1 MMTSPSIWTYSES
14 LSAANEMT
22 FAADEIAGTASGAS
36 VTVVEVDKVREGVS
50 STGRKLVLKSAKPM
64 EGSSEMVAEALFR
77 AIRSTAGASSPSLIL
92 IGATRRGKEVASR
105 LAVKMNVGCL
115 SELVGLTMSEQEA
128 SGERTVYGGK
138 MTAKVSC
145 TLPCVATLKT
155 NILPRRAPR
164 QGEVGA
170 VDEQQ
175 VGDLEPRV
183 RLVSSSKK
191 KEGTVDIRSAKVIVA
206 AGRGIKQKEDL
217 ALVQDLAA
225 ALHGVIGCSRP
236 LSSDL
241 GWLPEDYH
249 IGLTGIAVHPD
260 LYLALGISGQL
271 QHIAGIKDSKIIAA
285 INTDK
290 DAPIFQASDY
300 GIVGDLYQIV
310 PAIIKLVSG

>member
-1 MMTSPSIWTYSES
+1 MMTNPNIWTYSES

-22 FAADEIAGTASGAS
+22 FAADEIAKTASGVS
-36 VTVVEVDKVREGVS
+36 VTVVEVDKAREGVS
-50 STGRKLVLKSAKPM
+50 SAGRKLVLKSSLPLG
-64 EGSSEMVAEALFR
+64 GSPEMVAEALFR
-77 AIRSTAGASSPSLIL
+77 AAASDGASSPSLIL
-92 IGATRRGKEVASR
+92 IGATKRGKEVASR
-105 LAVKMNVGCL
+105 LAVKMKVGCL
-115 SELVGLTMSEQEA
+115 GEVVGLTMSGQEA
-128 SGERTVYGGK
+128 RGERTIYGGK
-138 MTAKVSC
+138 LTASVSC
-145 TLPCVATLKT
+145 PLPCVATLKT
-155 NILPRRAPR
+155 NVLPQHVPR
-164 QGEVGA
+164 KGGVGA
-170 VDEQQ
+170 VDERQ

-191 KEGTVDIRSAKVIVA
+191 KDGTVDIKSAKVIVA
-206 AGRGIKQKEDL
+206 AGRGVKQKEDL
-217 ALVQDLAA
+217 ALVQDLAT

-271 QHIAGIKDSKIIAA
+271 QHVAGIKDSKIIAA

-300 GIVGDLYQIV
+300 GIVGDLYQVV